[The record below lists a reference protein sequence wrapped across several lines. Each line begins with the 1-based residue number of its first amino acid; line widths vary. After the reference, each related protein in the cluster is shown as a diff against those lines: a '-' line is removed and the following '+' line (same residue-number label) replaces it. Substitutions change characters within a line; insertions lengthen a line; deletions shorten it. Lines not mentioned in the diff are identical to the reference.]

1 MAQTQNFCAVKMN
14 ILLPAAGCCVLID
27 EPDAQI
33 LSLQGDKGAAF
44 QRAASGAG
52 EGTGVQDEPGPIGRQ
67 VRHMGVAVEDH
78 VRPDLLPSVAK
89 GQGGIELMAVG
100 QQKPLAAQIHDLFRR
115 RIGPKVAI
123 SVLSSMTPSDVR
135 AAIVTDNPA
144 AFDRVVGMGRKTAQ
158 RVILELGESIRQENV
173 GTAPV
178 KAADTKPSLP
188 SLQSE
193 AVAALTSLGYDG
205 LTASRAVA
213 KIKEADSVEE
223 LITKALRSMAKG

>member
-1 MAQTQNFCAVKMN
+1 MYAYIKGIVDETGADRAV
-14 ILLPAAGCCVLID
+14 IEAAGVGYELMCSTMTLKTLIVGKQAKLYTHLHLA
-27 EPDAQI
+27 E
-33 LSLQGDKGAAF
+33 
-44 QRAASGAG
+44 
-52 EGTGVQDEPGPIGRQ
+52 GVQALYGFADTEERDMF
-67 VRHMGVAVEDH
+67 RK
-78 VRPDLLPSVAK
+78 LLNVS
-89 GQGGIELMAVG
+89 
-100 QQKPLAAQIHDLFRR
+100 
-115 RIGPKVAI
+115 RIGPKVAL

-144 AFDRVVGMGRKTAQ
+144 AFDRVAGMGRKTAQ

-173 GTAPV
+173 GGVTV
-178 KAADTKPSLP
+178 KAADAKPSLP